1 MNLRHQCVVE
11 SQLVAEIRLMEEHQH
26 EEGQVVNHAYVVERV
41 HRLVLVA
48 QHVGADVADALPHQK
63 TPYTEGEMKNCDYHG
78 SCPRTLTTP
87 REEEEGAASEEAKDC
102 VQ

>member
-1 MNLRHQCVVE
+1 MNLGHQCVVE
-11 SQLVAEIRLMEEHQH
+11 SQLVAEICLVEEHQH
-26 EEGQVVNHAYVVERV
+26 EESQVVNHAYVVERM

-48 QHVGADVADALPHQK
+48 QHIGADMTDALPHQK
-63 TPYTEGEMKNCDYHG
+63 TPHTEGEMKNCDYHG

-87 REEEEGAASEEAKDC
+87 REEEEGAASEEAEDC